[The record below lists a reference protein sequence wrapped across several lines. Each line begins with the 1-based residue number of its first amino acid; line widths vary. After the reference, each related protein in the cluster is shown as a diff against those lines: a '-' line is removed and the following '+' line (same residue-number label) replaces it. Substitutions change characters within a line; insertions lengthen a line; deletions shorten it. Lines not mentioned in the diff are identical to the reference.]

1 MTRRLTQAAVARSL
15 QEAYR
20 PGTIASLDGDA
31 GMYAHVSLQCAA
43 VLVPLLRRGG
53 AWHLLYTRRTE
64 TVEHHK
70 GQVSFPGG
78 GCDDGEKTPEETAL
92 REAQEEVGL
101 QPGAVRVLGRL
112 NNVLIIT
119 RYRVTPVV
127 GVIPYPYPFKLAP
140 QEVLRAFT
148 IPLVWLANR
157 ANWEEQP
164 FSPDGVPRPFPVIT
178 YHPYDSEI
186 LWGATARMTHNFLGV
201 LGLI

>member
-1 MTRRLTQAAVARSL
+1 
-15 QEAYR
+15 
-20 PGTIASLDGDA
+20 
-31 GMYAHVSLQCAA
+31 
-43 VLVPLLRRGG
+43 VPLLRRGG

-178 YHPYDSEI
+178 YHPYDGEI